1 MLSVISF
8 YHLKDNCPDV
18 PNSDQLD
25 KDKDSIG
32 DLCDNDMDN
41 DGVPNDRVGLGEG
54 EGKDEVQG

>member
-1 MLSVISF
+1 MRTNNCFRLFLF

-41 DGVPNDRVGLGEG
+41 DGVPNDRVGLG
-54 EGKDEVQG
+54 